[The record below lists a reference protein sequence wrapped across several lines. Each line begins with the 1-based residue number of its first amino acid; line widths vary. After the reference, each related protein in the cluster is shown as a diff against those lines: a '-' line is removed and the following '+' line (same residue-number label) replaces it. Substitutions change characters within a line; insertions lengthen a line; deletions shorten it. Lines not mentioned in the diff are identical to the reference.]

1 MKARKVRLGDLKANT
16 PYYFTDS
23 SRELPSY
30 GIDKYPPDTEVYVWY
45 ETHLDCCPDLASVGE
60 IYFRDSVR
68 HRGVTSTQAAML
80 YHRGYT
86 NPVPVHGEVGAS
98 ELGMH
103 MEIVRNHGI
112 VAFVRP
118 EDKHMIY
125 AYVLLDNGKVVD
137 GCFHLF
143 GDGTFSLS

>member
-1 MKARKVRLGDLKANT
+1 MLRPKKVPMIQVGSNEPHYHGDS
-16 PYYFTDS
+16 DQ
-23 SRELPSY
+23 ELPHY
-30 GIDKYPPDTEVYVWY
+30 GLDKHGPWYPVYVWRDGDNDPY
-45 ETHLDCCPDLASVGE
+45 TVTKAEVE
-60 IYFRDSVR
+60 FRDLVCTQYKIPLSTAAVLWCR
-68 HRGVTSTQAAML
+68 H
-80 YHRGYT
+80 YT
-86 NPVPVHGEVGAS
+86 KPVEVHGEVGAT

-103 MEIVRNHGI
+103 MGIVCDHGI

-125 AYVLLDNGKVVD
+125 AYVWLDSGRLVD